1 MTPLILHIEQQ
12 REHDDNEGAGDA
24 DDHYQASVHHGGQV
38 WSVWWDIRYWST
50 HLTQHGGPKYGL
62 KHNRAKSNEQLEN
75 QLNCL
80 KIFPPNKETNRLM
93 W

>member
-38 WSVWWDIRYWST
+38 WCGVSGRLLDT
-50 HLTQHGGPKYGL
+50 GL
-62 KHNRAKSNEQLEN
+62 PTSHNMGDQNMASNIIEQN
-75 QLNCL
+75 
-80 KIFPPNKETNRLM
+80 LM
-93 W
+93 NN

>member
-38 WSVWWDIRYWST
+38 WSVW
-50 HLTQHGGPKYGL
+50 
-62 KHNRAKSNEQLEN
+62 
-75 QLNCL
+75 
-80 KIFPPNKETNRLM
+80 
-93 W
+93 